1 MRRYYQVTGL
11 LALAMSG
18 YVMVESR
25 TNLNYYTEY
34 GPGPGFLP
42 FWLGV
47 LLAGLS
53 LAWLVQVSF
62 RPVEAKAKGFIP
74 PREGVARV
82 LSAIVALL
90 LFAFLMSALGFQLA
104 LLLFLWFLLLRL
116 GRQKHTM
123 ALLLSVAGSWAL
135 TYLFRSRLDVPLP
148 MSALEFLRNLGL

>member
-1 MRRYYQVTGL
+1 MRRYYQVTAL
-11 LALAMSG
+11 LALAMSV

-42 FWLGV
+42 FWSGV

-53 LAWLVQVSF
+53 LAWLVQASF
-62 RPVEAKAKGFIP
+62 RPVEPMAEAFIP
-74 PREGVARV
+74 ARAGVARV

-90 LFAFLMSALGFQLA
+90 LFALLMGLLGFQLA
-104 LLLFLWFLLLRL
+104 ALLFLWFLLLSL
-116 GRQKHTM
+116 GRQKHIT
-123 ALLLSVAGSWAL
+123 ALVLSVAGSWGL

-148 MSALEFLRNLGL
+148 MSAFEFLRNLGL